1 AEPPHEFLGIP
12 LLGETVDVEPF
23 VLVED
28 CVIARARRQIFA
40 ECADRL
46 VVAARASTRRQRHL
60 MRPIAIDHRGRQ
72 LPLALHHAGWDCGKS
87 SGTCP
92 KAFRI
97 TAPSN
102 SPRSRSPLQEN
113 ATAPVSARLNAMA

>member
-1 AEPPHEFLGIP
+1 MNFSASP

-28 CVIARARRQIFA
+28 CVTARAKRQIFA
-40 ECADRL
+40 EYADRL
-46 VVAARASTRRQRHL
+46 VAAARALARWQRHL

-72 LPLALHHAGWDCGKS
+72 LALAIHHAGWDSVKS

-97 TAPSN
+97 TASSN
-102 SPRSRSPLQEN
+102 SPRLRSPLREK
-113 ATAPVSARLNAMA
+113 ATAPAFAWLNAMA